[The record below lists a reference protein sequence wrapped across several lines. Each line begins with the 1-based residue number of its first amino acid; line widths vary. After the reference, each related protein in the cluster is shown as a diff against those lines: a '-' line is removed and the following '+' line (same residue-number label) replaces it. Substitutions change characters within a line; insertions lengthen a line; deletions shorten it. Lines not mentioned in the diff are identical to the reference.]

1 MGAGAIW
8 RLTLYRRVNHA
19 FIQLS
24 NNSLLSPECTKYSA
38 SAEGVLGNPGQPFLM
53 LITTVCGLR
62 GAGSALITSST
73 IKVENE
79 FGERNEGLAGR
90 DFLNS
95 RGQGKL
101 CLGFRWSVKGKEIA
115 DWVNHKE
122 KNFLGRGQSPQG
134 GKECVCKGPRE

>member
-8 RLTLYRRVNHA
+8 RLTPYRRVNHA

-62 GAGSALITSST
+62 GAGSSQHSLQAVQSRWKMSLARGMRGWQ
-73 IKVENE
+73 
-79 FGERNEGLAGR
+79 GET
-90 DFLNS
+90 F
-95 RGQGKL
+95 
-101 CLGFRWSVKGKEIA
+101 
-115 DWVNHKE
+115 
-122 KNFLGRGQSPQG
+122 
-134 GKECVCKGPRE
+134 